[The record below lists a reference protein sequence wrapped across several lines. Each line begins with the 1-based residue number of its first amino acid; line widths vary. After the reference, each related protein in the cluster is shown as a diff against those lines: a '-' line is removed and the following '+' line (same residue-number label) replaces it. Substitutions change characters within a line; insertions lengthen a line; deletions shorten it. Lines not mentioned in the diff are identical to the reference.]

1 MLWASLPGD
10 EAGKAT
16 PRPGTMQGE
25 ALDSAWDSGVGTVG
39 NGTVG
44 SRGQSTEGS
53 GRGGLQGERAGR
65 LGLWAP
71 AHALQHQA
79 CLNRKT
85 PLGQFLP
92 RLIRERP
99 RRLPPSL

>member
-1 MLWASLPGD
+1 MAMGWWGAG
-10 EAGKAT
+10 GKAL
-16 PRPGTMQGE
+16 RE
-25 ALDSAWDSGVGTVG
+25 VD
-39 NGTVG
+39 
-44 SRGQSTEGS
+44 
-53 GRGGLQGERAGR
+53 RGGLQGERAGW

-99 RRLPPSL
+99 RRLPPSLQASGGAPELGPG